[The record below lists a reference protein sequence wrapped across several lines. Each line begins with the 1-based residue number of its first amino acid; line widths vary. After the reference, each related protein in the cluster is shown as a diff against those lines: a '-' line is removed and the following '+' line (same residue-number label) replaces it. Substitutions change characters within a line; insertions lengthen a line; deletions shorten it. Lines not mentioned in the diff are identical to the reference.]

1 MDQHPLPR
9 VRHQPHLLI
18 PYAQTI
24 NQKKAKKPE
33 MRFNSQQ
40 IVSYCLGLR
49 IQNPRL
55 REVELEPSSKR
66 GSEKINMLKESR
78 KTAKENKSYCSAW
91 IHIWIA
97 ALREVYLEPSA
108 ERGAIRTEALVNL
121 Y

>member
-1 MDQHPLPR
+1 
-9 VRHQPHLLI
+9 
-18 PYAQTI
+18 
-24 NQKKAKKPE
+24 
-33 MRFNSQQ
+33 MRFNSRQ
-40 IVSYCLGLR
+40 IVSYCLGLH
-49 IQNPRL
+49 IQNPGL

-78 KTAKENKSYCSAW
+78 KTAKENKSYCTAW

-97 ALREVYLEPSA
+97 ALREVYLEPSD